1 MPRTEFAFRIASLVV
16 LFAAGACGSV
26 PTIEHDAGT
35 GEDSGIIPVDSGI
48 ADAGPVDAGPVDAG
62 PVDAG
67 PVDAGPPTPGIPVV
81 TAATVVVHGT
91 HQITWQLPASGCST
105 LSLMMKVGAAG
116 TYSVVK
122 MVTGVA
128 TSTQYGPGHAL
139 GTYCYE
145 VVCILGGTTSSA
157 SNEKCATQ

>member
-48 ADAGPVDAGPVDAG
+48 A
-62 PVDAG
+62 DAG